1 MSPLQAWWLAIR
13 PRTLPAATAPVLVG
27 AAHAYRVGKFQI
39 GPALAALVGALLI
52 QIVSNLAN
60 DYFDFKKGA
69 DTEER
74 LGPTRVTQAGLISE
88 RAVLCG
94 LSVCIALAVA
104 VGLYLVWVGGWP
116 IVAIGL
122 LSLICAVAYTGGPY
136 PLGYNG
142 LGELFVFIF
151 FGPVAVAGTVYVQSR
166 LWDPTAALAGVPIGL
181 LCANILVVNN
191 VRDFETDA
199 KAGKRTLAV
208 RFGRTFGE
216 RFYATDLW
224 LAALSLVGYVVV
236 TRAYLALLA
245 LPVLLLA
252 RPLLKAVRELR
263 GKPLNRIL
271 GLTAQLELRFALVFA
286 VGLVVQRLVVVG
298 SW

>member
-27 AAHAYRVGKFQI
+27 SAHAYRTGHFAPL
-39 GPALAALVGALLI
+39 PALAALVGALLI

-88 RAVLCG
+88 KGVLGG
-94 LSVCIALAVA
+94 LVTCIVLALL
-104 VGLYLVWVGGWP
+104 VGLYLVSVGGWP
-116 IVAIGL
+116 IVTVGL
-122 LSLICAVAYTGGPY
+122 ISLVCAVAYTGGPY

-142 LGELFVFIF
+142 LGEIFVFLF
-151 FGPVAVAGTVYVQSR
+151 FGPVAVAGTVYVQSLR
-166 LWDPTAALAGVPIGL
+166 WEPLAALAGVPIGL

-199 KAGKRTLAV
+199 KAGKRTVAV
-208 RFGRTFGE
+208 RFGRAFGE
-216 RFYATDLW
+216 SLYLLDLG
-224 LAALSLVGYVVV
+224 LAALGLAAYAVVA
-236 TRAYLALLA
+236 RSYWALLA

-252 RPLLKAVRELR
+252 RPLFRALKELR
-263 GKPLNRIL
+263 GKPLNPIL
-271 GLTAQLELRFALVFA
+271 GRTAQLELRFALA
-286 VGLVVQRLVVVG
+286 MAIGTILSAHL
-298 SW
+298 

>member
-27 AAHAYRVGKFQI
+27 TAHAYRLGGFKPL
-39 GPALAALVGALLI
+39 PALAALIGALLI

-74 LGPTRVTQAGLISE
+74 LGPTRVTQSGLISE
-88 RAVLCG
+88 RGVLGG
-94 LSVCIALAVA
+94 LALCIALALF

-122 LSLICAVAYTGGPY
+122 VSLLCAVAYTGGPY

-142 LGELFVFIF
+142 LGEVFVFVF
-151 FGPVAVAGTVYVQSR
+151 FGPVAVAGTVYVQSHA
-166 LWDPTAALAGVPIGL
+166 WSPTAVLAGAPIGL

-191 VRDFETDA
+191 VRDVETDA
-199 KAGKRTLAV
+199 KAGKRTLMV
-208 RFGRTFGE
+208 RFGRRFGE
-216 RFYATDLW
+216 NLYAADLLLATLL
-224 LAALSLVGYVVV
+224 LAAYAVG
-236 TRAYLALLA
+236 TGAYFALLGI
-245 LPVLLLA
+245 PVLFLA
-252 RPLLKAVRELR
+252 RPLLRDLKELR

-271 GLTAQLELRFALVFA
+271 GLTAHLELRFALA
-286 VGLVVQRLVVVG
+286 MSLGILV
-298 SW
+298 SKFF

>member
-1 MSPLQAWWLAIR
+1 MSPVQAWWLAIR

-27 AAHAYRVGKFQI
+27 TAHAFREARFAL

-74 LGPTRVTQAGLISE
+74 LGPTRVTQSGLISE
-88 RAVLCG
+88 RGVLTG
-94 LSVCIALAVA
+94 LVVCILLALL

-116 IVAIGL
+116 IVAVGL
-122 LSLICAVAYTGGPY
+122 VSLLCAVAYTGGPY

-142 LGELFVFIF
+142 LGEIFVFVF
-151 FGPVAVAGTVYVQSR
+151 FGPVAVAGTVYVQSHA
-166 LWDPTAALAGVPIGL
+166 WSPAALLAGVPIGL

-208 RFGRTFGE
+208 RFGRDFGVNLYLE
-216 RFYATDLW
+216 NIG
-224 LAALSLVGYVVV
+224 LALAGLVGYSIAAH
-236 TRAYLALLA
+236 AYFALAASLVLLA
-245 LPVLLLA
+245 A
-252 RPLLKAVRELR
+252 RPLYRALKEQR
-263 GKPLNRIL
+263 GKPLNAIL
-271 GLTAQLELRFALVFA
+271 GRTAQLELLFALVMALGIAFSA
-286 VGLVVQRLVVVG
+286 RL
-298 SW
+298 